1 MPIQIGRGPLGARS
15 LTITFVGVTTDSD
28 YPTSPSH
35 SIGNISA
42 VTGVDPD
49 TVSIVDIPNNQTY
62 PYQVNV
68 LNDVHYSDW
77 VGVDGESFANS
88 GEVVSYIEGLKTEV
102 EGYYSTPRLSVGSTT
117 TLDIDVN
124 VPFSHKIQFDN
135 AINYFWNES
144 DFHSTVAVSRYDKR
158 VIAGVI
164 TTAASYQYNLEVQTI
179 VGITS
184 VPVTLNVV

>member
-1 MPIQIGRGPLGARS
+1 MPIQIGRGPLGERS
-15 LTITFVGVTTDSD
+15 LGITFVGVTTDSQ
-28 YPTSPSH
+28 YPTTPAH

-42 VTGVDPD
+42 VPGTANA
-49 TVSIVDIPNNQTY
+49 VSIVDIPNNTTY

-68 LNDVHYSDW
+68 LSNVHYSEW
-77 VGVDGESFANS
+77 IGAGGESFANA
-88 GEVVSYIEGLKTEV
+88 GEVISYIQGLKSEI
-102 EGYYSTPRLSVGSTT
+102 EGYYSTPRVSVGSTT
-117 TLDIDVN
+117 ELDIDVN

-164 TTAASYQYNLEVQTI
+164 TTAALYEYNLEVQTI
-179 VGITS
+179 VGITT
-184 VPVTLNVV
+184 VPIALNVV